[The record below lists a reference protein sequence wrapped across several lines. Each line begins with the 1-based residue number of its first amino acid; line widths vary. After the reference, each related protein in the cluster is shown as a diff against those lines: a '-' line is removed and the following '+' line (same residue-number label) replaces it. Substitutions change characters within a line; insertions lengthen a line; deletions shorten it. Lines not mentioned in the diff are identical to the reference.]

1 MCVCVYTE
9 SVGTH
14 GYLPN
19 PAFSCCPHRY
29 LTAIPR
35 ILADVYN
42 SLGTQLPE
50 ALVAVL
56 PSDFFSDE
64 SVEKDSVSPTPSSVS
79 ATQNPGSGDRLDE
92 LRSRSARKKRC
103 VFICVCVVPPFV
115 RV

>member
-1 MCVCVYTE
+1 M
-9 SVGTH
+9 
-14 GYLPN
+14 
-19 PAFSCCPHRY
+19 HRY

-50 ALVAVL
+50 ALVDVL

-64 SVEKDSVSPTPSSVS
+64 SVQKDSVSPTASSVS
-79 ATQNPGSGDRLDE
+79 TTQNPASATGERLDE

-103 VFICVCVVPPFV
+103 VCAPSICVCV
-115 RV
+115 